1 MQRQLL
7 LPDNLTKSQF
17 IALAERKP
25 ITDDIGDLYYFR
37 LEITELGNRAHNYP
51 LYRVGPTHIID
62 FPTFDSATYY
72 MKKYC
77 QELELYSCRIT
88 QYLLENPYQRC
99 AKWLFDG
106 HGELLDCTI
115 VHETGTPEE
124 THFFGRTN
132 DKQRFEHDQI
142 VELLHDDEVMLALIV
157 IPVPTPEIC
166 WNVYS
171 ASPDSYNVNYHNDT
185 YLILADES
193 GELAGAIPTSLME
206 PQFPISKEL
215 HAQILARYDIMVKNA
230 MNRNK
235 SSVHNIST
243 IYD

>member
-25 ITDDIGDLYYFR
+25 ITDGIGDLYYYR
-37 LEITELGNRAHNYP
+37 LEITELGEGLREYP
-51 LYRVGPTHIID
+51 VYRVGPTHIID
-62 FPTFDSATYY
+62 FPSYDSAIYY

-77 QELELYSCRIT
+77 QEMELYSCRIT

-99 AKWLFDG
+99 AQWLFDG
-106 HGELLDCTI
+106 QGEFLDCTI

-124 THFFGRTN
+124 THFFGRTHV
-132 DKQRFEHDQI
+132 KQRFEPDQI

-157 IPVPTPEIC
+157 YPVPTPGAC
-166 WNVYS
+166 WKVYS
-171 ASPDSYNVNYHNDT
+171 ASPERYNVNYQNDV
-185 YLILADES
+185 YLVLPDET
-193 GELAGAIPTSLME
+193 GELSGAIPTTLMN
-206 PQFPISKEL
+206 PRFPISKEL
-215 HAQILARYDIMVKNA
+215 HSQILARYDIMVKNA

-235 SSVHNIST
+235 SSVHKISI